1 MMAKMFGGP
10 VGAAMKTVGSDEEQI
25 IRALTT

>member
-1 MMAKMFGGP
+1 MSRMFGGA
-10 VGAAMKTVGSDEEQI
+10 VGTAMAQVGSDEEQI